1 VTTRLTF
8 SDRWPPQLFDRTLTA
23 VLVVVAV
30 AESLVSSDRPAG
42 VEALWAAAI
51 GALTP
56 LPVLLRRSHPF
67 AGLVLSELAFALP
80 HVFGSVDTLFVGGF
94 LVLVLQVASCAEHA
108 RRPWDVLSLVT
119 LAPLITVMVFFDPSA
134 APVQVYLFDLLVFG
148 AGWAFGNLLRQ
159 LRTQNEALLAALMEA
174 READVLRTGAAIAA
188 ERSELARELH
198 DVVAHCVTVMVL
210 QAASARI
217 QLDRAPAASRKAMEQ
232 VEQTGREALVELR
245 RVLGL
250 LRAEAEPDDD
260 RRGMADLPELAAQL
274 RSSGL
279 DVRTTVDGSAVPLS
293 PALERSAFR
302 IIQEG
307 LTNAAK
313 HGVAGSTNVTVR
325 YRPERL
331 ELVVENRTEP
341 TEQPGESASARGF
354 GLLGMRERVAAFG
367 GTLSAA
373 EDDGVFRLR
382 AELPLEKSVT

>member
-1 VTTRLTF
+1 M
-8 SDRWPPQLFDRTLTA
+8 
-23 VLVVVAV
+23 
-30 AESLVSSDRPAG
+30 
-42 VEALWAAAI
+42 
-51 GALTP
+51 
-56 LPVLLRRSHPF
+56 
-67 AGLVLSELAFALP
+67 
-80 HVFGSVDTLFVGGF
+80 
-94 LVLVLQVASCAEHA
+94 VLQMASCTEHA
-108 RRPWDVLSLVT
+108 RRPWNVIALGTLPLLVAALLVLDP
-119 LAPLITVMVFFDPSA
+119 LAARFEG
-134 APVQVYLFDLLVFG
+134 YLFDQLVFG
-148 AGWAFGNLLRQ
+148 AGWAFGNLLRR
-159 LRTQNEALLAALMEA
+159 LGAQNEELSAALVEA

-188 ERSELARELH
+188 ERAELTREFH

-260 RRGMADLPELAAQL
+260 RRGMADLPQLAEQL
-274 RSSGL
+274 RASGL
-279 DVRTTVDGSAVPLS
+279 DVRTTVDGTAVPLS

-325 YRPERL
+325 YRLERL
-331 ELVVENRTEP
+331 ELLVENP
-341 TEQPGESASARGF
+341 TKTSAERSGSAPARGF

-367 GTLSAA
+367 GTLSAR
-373 EDDGVFRLR
+373 DDGGVFRLR
-382 AELPLEKSVT
+382 AELPLEKTVT